1 MTEWTLPGD
10 APMACPHCGC
20 HLVSLSRERSSPL
33 VCSRC
38 NHPIQRDLNP
48 ADRRQRLGNMAT
60 LLALVLAG
68 GVLFA
73 LSALHDAR
81 TPQPESVEQ
90 QEGSGGSY

>member
-1 MTEWTLPGD
+1 
-10 APMACPHCGC
+10 
-20 HLVSLSRERSSPL
+20 

-38 NHPIQRDLNP
+38 NHPIERDLNP

>member
-1 MTEWTLPGD
+1 MS
-10 APMACPHCGC
+10 CPHCGC

-38 NHPIQRDLNP
+38 NHPIRRDLDP

-81 TPQPESVEQ
+81 TPPPESVEL
-90 QEGSGGSY
+90 QEGGGGSY

>member
-1 MTEWTLPGD
+1 MAPGR
-10 APMACPHCGC
+10 H
-20 HLVSLSRERSSPL
+20 RSS
-33 VCSRC
+33 
-38 NHPIQRDLNP
+38 
-48 ADRRQRLGNMAT
+48 AT